1 MDIAT
6 LAGLVFTFAFMI
18 VGILI
23 GGNSMSLYIDAPSL
37 LIVIGGS
44 FAAMVTASPLEV
56 ITKNFVQY
64 CKIVGNLQS
73 NNYEITIT
81 QLIGFA
87 ESSRKEGL
95 LSLDDAVNDIE
106 DSFLRNGMRMIV
118 DGTDPA
124 IVKKMLYAQQSK
136 TEERHASGAAFF
148 GRWAM
153 LGPAFG
159 MIGTLLGLVGLLA
172 NLSDAASLGPNMAVA
187 LITTLYGS
195 LLANAWLI
203 PFQNK
208 LEDRNADEML
218 KYDIIIE
225 GIMGIAGG
233 ENPRIL
239 EIKLYSFLA
248 PSMRPENL
256 EEYP

>member
-6 LAGLVFTFAFMI
+6 LAGLFLTFALVI
-18 VGILI
+18 TGILI
-23 GGNSMSLYIDAPSL
+23 GGNSILLYVDMPSV

-44 FAAMVTASPLEV
+44 FAAMITTSPLEL
-56 ITKNFVQY
+56 ITKNFMQY
-64 CKIVGNLQS
+64 CKIASNLQI
-73 NNYEITIT
+73 NNYEVTIT

-87 ESSRKEGL
+87 ETARKEGL
-95 LSLDDAVNDIE
+95 LSLDDVVNDIE
-106 DSFLRNGMRMIV
+106 DPFLRNGMRMIV
-118 DGTDPA
+118 DGTDSA
-124 IVKKMLYAQQSK
+124 IVKKMLYCQQSK

-148 GRWAM
+148 GRWAS

-195 LLANAWLI
+195 ILANAWLI

-218 KYDIIIE
+218 KYDIIVE

-233 ENPRIL
+233 ENPKIL
-239 EIKLYSFLA
+239 ETKLYSFLA
-248 PSMRPENL
+248 PSMRPSDLGEF
-256 EEYP
+256 

>member
-6 LAGLVFTFAFMI
+6 LAGLVSTFALLV

-23 GGNSMSLYIDAPSL
+23 GGNSMSLYVDAPSL
-37 LIVIGGS
+37 LIVVGGS
-44 FAAMVTASPLEV
+44 FAAMVTASPLDV
-56 ITKNFVQY
+56 ITKSFMQY
-64 CKIVGNLQS
+64 CRIVGNLQP
-73 NNYEITIT
+73 NNYEVTIT
-81 QLIGFA
+81 QLVGFA
-87 ESSRKEGL
+87 ESARKEGL

-106 DSFLRNGMRMIV
+106 EPFLRNGMRMIV

-124 IVKKMLYAQQSK
+124 IVKKMLYSQQSK
-136 TEERHASGAAFF
+136 TEERHGSGMAFF
-148 GRWAM
+148 QRWAS

-159 MIGTLLGLVGLLA
+159 MIGTLLGLIGLLA

-195 LLANAWLI
+195 VLANAWLI

-218 KYDIIIE
+218 KYDIMVE
-225 GIMGIAGG
+225 GLMGIAGG
-233 ENPRIL
+233 ENPKIL
-239 EIKLYSFLA
+239 ETKLYSFLA
-248 PSMRPENL
+248 PSMRPSNL
-256 EEYP
+256 GD

>member
-1 MDIAT
+1 MDLAT
-6 LAGLVFTFAFMI
+6 IAGLLSTFALMI
-18 VGILI
+18 IGILI
-23 GGNSMSLYIDAPSL
+23 GGNSMSLYVDIPSI
-37 LIVIGGS
+37 LIVLGGS

-56 ITKNFVQY
+56 ITKKFLQY
-64 CKIVGNLQS
+64 CKVASQLQQ
-73 NNYEITIT
+73 NNYEVIIT

-87 ESSRKEGL
+87 ESARKEGL
-95 LSLDDAVNDIE
+95 LSLDDAVSDIE
-106 DSFLRNGMRMIV
+106 ESFLRNGMRMIV

-136 TEERHASGAAFF
+136 TEDRHAAGIAFF
-148 GRWAM
+148 GRWAS

-159 MIGTLLGLVGLLA
+159 MIGTLLGLIGLLA

-195 LLANAWLI
+195 VLANAWLI

-218 KYDIIIE
+218 KYDIMTE
-225 GIMGIAGG
+225 GILGIAGG
-233 ENPRIL
+233 ENPKIL
-239 EIKLYSFLA
+239 ETKLYSFI
-248 PSMRPENL
+248 PPNMRPSSIE
-256 EEYP
+256 

>member
-6 LAGLVFTFAFMI
+6 LAGLVSTFGLVI
-18 VGILI
+18 VGILV
-23 GGNSMSLYIDAPSL
+23 GGSSLTLYLDAPSL

-44 FAAMVTASPLEV
+44 FATMVTSSPLEV
-56 ITKNFVQY
+56 ITKNFIQY
-64 CKIVGNLQS
+64 CRIVGNLQS
-73 NNYEITIT
+73 NNYEVTIT
-81 QLIGFA
+81 QLVGFA
-87 ESSRKEGL
+87 ESARKEGL

-106 DSFLRNGMRMIV
+106 DHFLRSGMRMIV

-148 GRWAM
+148 SRWATV
-153 LGPAFG
+153 GPAFG
-159 MIGTLLGLVGLLA
+159 MIGTLLGLIGLLA
-172 NLSDAASLGPNMAVA
+172 NLSDAASLGPNMALA

-195 LLANAWLI
+195 LLANGWLI

-218 KYDIIIE
+218 KFDIMVE
-225 GIMGIAGG
+225 GMMGIAGG
-233 ENPRIL
+233 ENPKIL
-239 EIKLYSFLA
+239 ETKLYSFLA
-248 PSMRPENL
+248 PSMRPSSL
-256 EEYP
+256 GDY

>member
-6 LAGLVFTFAFMI
+6 LAGLVSTFALVI
-18 VGILI
+18 IGILI
-23 GGNSMSLYIDAPSL
+23 GGNAMTLYIDLPSF

-56 ITKNFVQY
+56 ITKKFVQY
-64 CKIVGNLQS
+64 CKIANNLQP
-73 NNYEITIT
+73 NNYEIVIT
-81 QLIGFA
+81 QLVGFA
-87 ESSRKEGL
+87 ESARREGL
-95 LSLDDAVNDIE
+95 LSLDDAVNDLE
-106 DSFLRNGMRMIV
+106 DPFLRNGMRMIV

-136 TEERHASGAAFF
+136 TEERHAGGIAFF
-148 GRWAM
+148 GRWAA

-159 MIGTLLGLVGLLA
+159 MIGTLMGLVGLLA

-203 PFQNK
+203 PYQNK
-208 LEDRNADEML
+208 LEDRNSDEML
-218 KYDIIIE
+218 RYDIMVE
-225 GIMGIAGG
+225 GVMGIAGG
-233 ENPRIL
+233 ENPKIL
-239 EIKLYSFLA
+239 ETKLYSFLA
-248 PSMRPENL
+248 PSMRPANL
-256 EEYP
+256 GE

>member
-6 LAGLVFTFAFMI
+6 LAGLVSTFALI
-18 VGILI
+18 IIGILI
-23 GGNSMSLYIDAPSL
+23 GGNSMSLYVDAPSL
-37 LIVIGGS
+37 LIVVGGS
-44 FAAMVTASPLEV
+44 FAAMVTASPLDV
-56 ITKNFVQY
+56 ITKNFMQY
-64 CKIVGNLQS
+64 CRIVSNLQP
-73 NNYEITIT
+73 NNYEVTIT
-81 QLIGFA
+81 QMVGFA
-87 ESSRKEGL
+87 ESARKEGL

-106 DSFLRNGMRMIV
+106 DPFLRNGMRMIV

-148 GRWAM
+148 GRWAA

-159 MIGTLLGLVGLLA
+159 MIGTLLGLIGLLA

-195 LLANAWLI
+195 LLANAWLT

-208 LEDRNADEML
+208 LEDRNSDEML
-218 KYDIIIE
+218 KYDIMVE
-225 GIMGIAGG
+225 GIIGIAGG
-233 ENPRIL
+233 ENPKIL
-239 EIKLYSFLA
+239 ETKLYSFLP
-248 PSMRPENL
+248 PSMRPSNL
-256 EEYP
+256 GE